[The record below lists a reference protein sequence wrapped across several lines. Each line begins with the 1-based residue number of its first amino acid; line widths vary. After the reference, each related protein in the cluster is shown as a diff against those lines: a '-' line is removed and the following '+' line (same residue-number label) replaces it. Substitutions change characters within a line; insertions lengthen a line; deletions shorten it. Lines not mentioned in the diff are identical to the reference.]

1 MPAGIGIGI
10 GFDFQFYLGGNVVIV
25 GVIVDTNDDILADV
39 NGDVIGAMEK

>member
-10 GFDFQFYLGGNVVIV
+10 GFDFHFYLGGNVVTV
-25 GVIVDTNDDILADV
+25 GVIVDTNADILADV